1 MYNMLYEWYSFIII
15 GRYSKYNI
23 LYTIYYYKYNNSQ
36 LNYSKKL
43 NLRKFTD
50 WK

>member
-15 GRYSKYNI
+15 GRYSKY
-23 LYTIYYYKYNNSQ
+23 YNNSQ